1 MTQDEYSTDSRR
13 RAAAVCGT
21 LLAAMLLLG
30 ACGATASDTADA
42 TTGDGASSSSSIQD
56 ADTTTDGS
64 AITQED
70 ETMQD
75 DTITTQ
81 RINVQDENGTTVVFE
96 LNGSSAANDLLGQ
109 LPMTVAVENFST
121 NEKIFYPDAL
131 DVSDTP
137 LASVAVG
144 TLAYYEPWGDVV
156 MFYGSYNANNAL
168 YELGHVVSGG
178 DAIANLSGT
187 ITIAAG

>member
-1 MTQDEYSTDSRR
+1 
-13 RAAAVCGT
+13 
-21 LLAAMLLLG
+21 
-30 ACGATASDTADA
+30 
-42 TTGDGASSSSSIQD
+42 
-56 ADTTTDGS
+56 
-64 AITQED
+64 
-70 ETMQD
+70 MQD